1 MKHSHM
7 HMALETVTTTP
18 FSIF

>member
-1 MKHSHM
+1 VKELDPGNTM
-7 HMALETVTTTP
+7 TTP